1 MAISRYILRRLLTM
15 ALTLLAISAL
25 IFFIIKLPPGDYLT
39 NQIAELAAEGDTSSL
54 AKAEFLRH
62 QFGLDLPVW
71 QQYLAWVGLMPGPNG
86 WSGLL
91 QGNWGW
97 SFEYNQPVNT
107 IVGQALV
114 LTLIV
119 NLAAVVFV
127 HVVAIPIAIYSA
139 VRQYSIGDYFVTFIG
154 YIGLA
159 TPSFLLA
166 LVLLFYLNR
175 WFGISIGGLMD
186 PAYADQP
193 WSMPKMRSIASH
205 LVVPTIVIG
214 LASTAAM
221 IRRMRANLLDELQKQ
236 YVVTARAKGLTE
248 GRLLLKYPFRMSLN
262 PFFADIGNILPHL
275 VSGSV
280 LVSLVLNLPTV
291 GPILLQALRVQDQYL
306 AGFILMFVAVLTV
319 VGMLISDLALAA
331 LDPRIRHAER
341 AVR

>member
-1 MAISRYILRRLLTM
+1 MTLLRYLLRRLAM
-15 ALTLLAISAL
+15 MVFTLLLISAL
-25 IFFIIKLPPGDYLT
+25 VFFIIKLPPGDYLT
-39 NQIAELAAEGDTSSL
+39 NQIAELAAEGDASSI

-71 QQYLAWVGLMPGPNG
+71 HQYLSWIGLMSGPNG

-97 SFEYNQPVNT
+97 SFEYNQPVNVV
-107 IVGQALV
+107 VGQALV
-114 LTLIV
+114 LTLVV
-119 NLAAVVFV
+119 NLAAVIFV
-127 HVVAIPIAIYSA
+127 HIVAIPIAIYSA
-139 VRQYSIGDYFVTFIG
+139 VRQYSLGDYLVTFIG

-186 PAYADQP
+186 PSYTDQA
-193 WSMPKMRSIASH
+193 WSMDKMRSIGSH
-205 LVVPTIVIG
+205 LIVPTIVIG
-214 LASTAAM
+214 LASTAGM

-236 YVVTARAKGLTE
+236 YVVTARAKGLSE

-262 PFFADIGNILPHL
+262 PFVADIGNILPHL

-331 LDPRIRHAER
+331 LDPRIRFAGR
-341 AVR
+341 VA

>member
-1 MAISRYILRRLLTM
+1 MLRYILRRFVIM
-15 ALTLLAISAL
+15 VLTLTAISAL
-25 IFFIIKLPPGDYLT
+25 VFLIIKLPPGDYLT
-39 NQIAELAAEGDTSSL
+39 NQIAELAAEGDASSL

-71 QQYLAWVGLMPGPNG
+71 EQYLSWIGLMPGPNG

-97 SFEYNQPVNT
+97 SFEYNQPVNAV
-107 IVGQALV
+107 VGQALV
-114 LTLIV
+114 LTLVV
-119 NLAAVVFV
+119 NLAVVLFV

-139 VRQYSIGDYFVTFIG
+139 VRQYSVGDYLVTFIG

-186 PAYADQP
+186 PAYADAP
-193 WSMPKMRSIASH
+193 MSMEKMRSIASH
-205 LVVPTIVIG
+205 LIVPTIVIG

-236 YVVTARAKGLTE
+236 YVVTARAKGLSE

-262 PFFADIGNILPHL
+262 PFIADIGNILPHL

-306 AGFILMFVAVLTV
+306 AGFILMFVAILTV
-319 VGMLISDLALAA
+319 VGMLVSDLALAA
-331 LDPRIRHAER
+331 LDPRIRFAGR
-341 AVR
+341 AA

>member
-1 MAISRYILRRLLTM
+1 MAFLRYILRRFVTM
-15 ALTLLAISAL
+15 VLTLFVISAL
-25 IFFIIKLPPGDYLT
+25 VFFIIKLPPGDYLS
-39 NQIAELAAEGDTSSL
+39 NQIAELGAEGDASSL

-71 QQYLAWVGLMPGPNG
+71 HQYLAWIGLMPGPNG

-97 SFEYNQPVNT
+97 SFEYNQPVNAV
-107 IVGQALV
+107 VGQALM
-114 LTLIV
+114 LTLVV
-119 NLAAVVFV
+119 NIAAVLFV
-127 HVVAIPIAIYSA
+127 HIVAIPIAIYSA
-139 VRQYSIGDYFVTFIG
+139 VRQYSIGDYLVTLIG

-186 PAYADQP
+186 QAYADQG
-193 WSMPKMRSIASH
+193 WSMGKMRSMASH
-205 LVVPTIVIG
+205 LIVPTIVIG

-236 YVVTARAKGLTE
+236 YVVTARAKGLSE

-262 PFFADIGNILPHL
+262 PFLADIGNILPHL

-331 LDPRIRHAER
+331 LDPRIRFAGR
-341 AVR
+341 AA

>member
-1 MAISRYILRRLLTM
+1 MTLLRYILRRLLTM
-15 ALTLLAISAL
+15 VLTLFAISAL
-25 IFFIIKLPPGDYLT
+25 VFFIIKLPPGDYLT
-39 NQIAELAAEGDTSSL
+39 NQIAELAAEGDASSL

-71 QQYLAWVGLMPGPNG
+71 HQYLAWVGLLPGPNG

-91 QGNWGW
+91 QGNFGW
-97 SFEYNQPVNT
+97 SFEYNQPVNAV
-107 IVGQALV
+107 VGQALF
-114 LTLIV
+114 LTLVV
-119 NLAAVVFV
+119 NLAAVLFV

-139 VRQYSIGDYFVTFIG
+139 VRQYSIGDYLVTFIG

-186 PAYADQP
+186 PVYADQP
-193 WSMPKMRSIASH
+193 MSMDKLRSIASH

-236 YVVTARAKGLTE
+236 YVVTARAKGLSE

-262 PFFADIGNILPHL
+262 PFIADIGNILPHL

-331 LDPRIRHAER
+331 LDPRIRLAGR
-341 AVR
+341 TA

>member
-1 MAISRYILRRLLTM
+1 MLKYLIRRVM
-15 ALTLLAISAL
+15 VMVPTLLAISA
-25 IFFIIKLPPGDYLT
+25 IVFIIIKLPPGDYLT
-39 NQIAELAAEGDTSSL
+39 NQIAELAAEGDASSQ

-71 QQYLAWVGLMPGPNG
+71 HQYLAWIGLMPGPNG

-97 SFEYNQPVNT
+97 SFEYNQPVNAV
-107 IVGQALV
+107 VGQALM
-114 LTLIV
+114 LTLVV
-119 NLAAVVFV
+119 NIAAVLFV
-127 HVVAIPIAIYSA
+127 HIVAIPIAIYSA
-139 VRQYSIGDYFVTFIG
+139 VRQYSIGDYLVTLIG

-186 PAYADQP
+186 QAYADQG
-193 WSMPKMRSIASH
+193 WSMGKMRSMASH
-205 LVVPTIVIG
+205 LIVPTIVIG

-236 YVVTARAKGLTE
+236 YVVTARAKGLSE

-262 PFFADIGNILPHL
+262 PFLADIGNILPHL

-331 LDPRIRHAER
+331 LDPRIRFAGR
-341 AVR
+341 AA